1 MAWASWYWARLSTR
15 ARQRGIVQVHHC
27 GPGANWRD
35 VRAVPA
41 LIAHLPDVLTR
52 LEVVQALGEIG
63 DASAEPVLVER
74 LKSDEYVPVRVAA
87 AHALARMG
95 GARAVLA
102 LKWSASND
110 KEPRVAEAALAG
122 LSELRRGR

>member
-1 MAWASWYWARLSTR
+1 LCKSIIAAL
-15 ARQRGIVQVHHC
+15 GKL
-27 GPGANWRD
+27 RD

-102 LKWSASND
+102 LNMVSQQRQRT
-110 KEPRVAEAALAG
+110 RVAEAALAG

>member
-1 MAWASWYWARLSTR
+1 
-15 ARQRGIVQVHHC
+15 
-27 GPGANWRD
+27 
-35 VRAVPA
+35 
-41 LIAHLPDVLTR
+41 
-52 LEVVQALGEIG
+52 VQALGEIG

-74 LKSDEYVPVRVAA
+74 LKSDEYVPVRGA
-87 AHALARMG
+87 AHALAAWRP
-95 GARAVLA
+95 RAVLA

>member
-1 MAWASWYWARLSTR
+1 L
-15 ARQRGIVQVHHC
+15 GKL
-27 GPGANWRD
+27 RD
-35 VRAVPA
+35 ARAVPA

-63 DASAEPVLVER
+63 DAAAEPALIEH

-110 KEPRVAEAALAG
+110 KEPRVAEAARAG
-122 LSELRRGR
+122 LAELRRAQ